1 MTLSRTQIIRTLGK
15 KSGGHTFIIHLLKLS
30 NKKIGINT
38 KFGIFFTFGKWLSL
52 NSKKL

>member
-15 KSGGHTFIIHLLKLS
+15 KSGGHTFINLLKLN